1 MPGIDWL
8 SETISRKK
16 VIMNYLS
23 TIIAVLILAVILIMA
38 VRHIVRTKKQ
48 GGCVGCPH
56 SSSCGSGSCCCGSCN
71 TEEK

>member
-1 MPGIDWL
+1 
-8 SETISRKK
+8 
-16 VIMNYLS
+16 MNYLS